1 MSRNKSIFRQP
12 GAQHFQ
18 VLHRSLRDPL
28 TNDENASSH
37 VLASMPRRGQKS
49 QAVVQ
54 EEVEHGIGYEDDYD
68 YLQHLRTIGTEREA
82 VFVTADKTQQKKSQ
96 RDEQQSQLTHTQD
109 GIALPPEALPS
120 KEERDY
126 AEMLGIPDRPF
137 GLQPAMDPKLRE
149 VLEALEDDAY
159 VGAKQEDDE
168 DFFESLMG
176 DDDDVAEGDE
186 YAASEEEE
194 DQRTGWEKHMDQFKV
209 PAPVGTASDSEE
221 ELDSEAGDTVAE
233 LRQTSASRRPARGAV
248 SAQGSA
254 FSMSSSAMF
263 RNEGLR
269 TLDDRFDQV
278 RQIITKGVQFFPNP
292 SNADWPS
299 STYTARARV
308 RIRFRRVL
316 RRRLR

>member
-1 MSRNKSIFRQP
+1 MSRNKSVFRQP

-28 TNDENASSH
+28 TNDESASSH
-37 VLASMPRRGQKS
+37 VLASVPRRGQKS
-49 QAVVQ
+49 NAAVQ
-54 EEVEHGIGYEDDYD
+54 EEVEHGITYEDDYD

-82 VFVTADKTQQKKSQ
+82 VFVAADRTQQKKTHS
-96 RDEQQSQLTHTQD
+96 SSKTHTED
-109 GIALPPEALPS
+109 GIALPAEALPS

-168 DFFESLMG
+168 DFFETLMG
-176 DDDDVAEGDE
+176 SGEGDE
-186 YAASEEEE
+186 LEEDEWEEEE
-194 DQRTGWEKHMDQFKV
+194 KEDTRTGWEKHMDQFKAAAP
-209 PAPVGTASDSEE
+209 PATTSDSEE
-221 ELDSEAGDTVAE
+221 EFDSEAGDTIAD
-233 LRQTSASRRPARGAV
+233 LRESSARRPARGTGA
-248 SAQGSA
+248 STAKDSA

-278 RQIITKGVQFFPNP
+278 CLVHFPKC
-292 SNADWPS
+292 DL
-299 STYTARARV
+299 
-308 RIRFRRVL
+308 I
-316 RRRLR
+316 